1 MYYHAYSK
9 KTKYRFTMY
18 NINMI
23 LLLDRMA
30 QLCVARMM
38 CPMSHASLIPWWQA
52 AEEARQDAD
61 GRAQRAEAVAEQ
73 RRAEARNLEEWLR
86 KTQEESNLSK
96 ARLDSFMKAMG
107 SLQDDRD
114 HILVAYKQLEEK
126 HLQVRSAARS
136 HRLGL
141 RQSSA

>member
-1 MYYHAYSK
+1 
-9 KTKYRFTMY
+9 
-18 NINMI
+18 
-23 LLLDRMA
+23 
-30 QLCVARMM
+30 
-38 CPMSHASLIPWWQA
+38 MSHASLVPRWQA

-126 HLQVRSAARS
+126 HLQVRWAARILTAS
-136 HRLGL
+136 VGPIRRMKGCILDVSDGL
-141 RQSSA
+141 LMATQHA